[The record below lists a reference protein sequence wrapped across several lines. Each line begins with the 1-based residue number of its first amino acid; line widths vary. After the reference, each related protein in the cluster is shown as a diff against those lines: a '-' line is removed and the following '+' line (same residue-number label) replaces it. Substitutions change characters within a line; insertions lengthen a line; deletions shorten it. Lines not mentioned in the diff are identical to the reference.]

1 MRMVKLYLVAGILS
15 VLVILIL
22 PLSGFSQVS
31 LVPATHSVY
40 DWLAYQRASGLILD
54 YDHED
59 LPINRGKIVNYLS
72 EIEDIRSELS
82 WSDKATLDAYQKE
95 FDARFL
101 KKSAEKGIFT
111 SKDKFKDRLKYFAT
125 SRDEPHLFAIYDSSS
140 NSYGA
145 FDVQFGRAEVNAWE
159 KGDWRWARYYYK
171 GVRLYGTIQGNYG
184 VHIEAD
190 NVSSAGDDR
199 LLLVDSKWGT
209 SQKLLDNKSTS
220 SYSYETMVTVQSKY
234 LSVDLGH
241 GSLRVGPS
249 VSSSL
254 ILNVDTPNFNW
265 LRLKLDSKFIDY
277 TAIHGS
283 LFARP
288 YETTVQYGDIEA
300 RSRVSPNR
308 FISLHRISLR
318 PVKRVKVSFTEY
330 ILYSNTNMEIGKLNP
345 VSPLIFTELD
355 GGDKNNLLISSDLVV
370 NPIDRVEI
378 YGSVLIDDLVSFK
391 NLFNDSGDY
400 DNDVAYNFGTN
411 ISLPYSILFSSG
423 FTRIQPFVY
432 THWQQLNTVEQR
444 KIGLGHEA
452 GPNSETVEF
461 SIKKWLPY
469 RSSVNLSFKKVK
481 KGFNPIDANGN
492 VTENVGGDLNLGSEG
507 PAQRGY
513 RMFENADV
521 NTWNQLE
528 LGAQIEP
535 WRGVI
540 LNARLID
547 RKMTKGNRLNNFRY
561 IDLRFRFGF

>member
-1 MRMVKLYLVAGILS
+1 MRRAKLYLVSGVLS
-15 VLVILIL
+15 VLIIVILPI
-22 PLSGFSQVS
+22 SGFSQVS
-31 LVPATHSVY
+31 LVPSTHSVY

-54 YDHED
+54 YNHED
-59 LPINRGKIVNYLS
+59 LPITRGKIVGYLS
-72 EIEDIRSELS
+72 EIKENRVNLS
-82 WSDKATLDAYQKE
+82 WSDKATLDAYQQE
-95 FDARFL
+95 FDSRFL
-101 KKSAEKGIFT
+101 KRSVEKGLFT
-111 SKDKFKDRLKYFAT
+111 SKDKFQDRLKYFAT

-145 FDVQFGRAEVNAWE
+145 FDFQFGRAEVNAWE

-199 LLLVDSKWGT
+199 LLLVDPKWGT
-209 SQKLLDNKSTS
+209 SEKLLNNKSTS

-234 LSVDLGH
+234 LSMDLGR
-241 GSLRVGPS
+241 GSLKIGPG

-254 ILNVDTPNFNW
+254 ILNTDSPNFNW
-265 LRLKLDSKFIDY
+265 LRLKLDSKYIDY

-283 LFARP
+283 LFAKP
-288 YETTVQYGDIEA
+288 FNTTVQVGGE
-300 RSRVSPNR
+300 SENTRVSPNR

-318 PVKRVKVSFTEY
+318 PAKRVKVSFTEY
-330 ILYSNTNMEIGKLNP
+330 ILYSNTNMEISKLNP

-355 GGDKNNLLISSDLVV
+355 GGDKNNLLISSDIVI
-370 NPIDRVEI
+370 NPVDRVEV
-378 YGSVLIDDLVSFK
+378 YGSVLIDDLVNFK
-391 NLFNDSGDY
+391 NIFNDSGDY
-400 DNDVAYNFGTN
+400 DNDVAYNLGTN
-411 ISLPYSILFSSG
+411 ISLPYSVLFSTG

-432 THWQQLNTVEQR
+432 THWQQLNSVEQR
-444 KIGLGHEA
+444 GIGLGHEA
-452 GPNSETVEF
+452 GPNSETMEL

-469 RSSVNLSFKKVK
+469 RSSVNLSFKRVK
-481 KGFNPIDANGN
+481 KGFNPIDGNGN
-492 VTENVGGDLNLGSEG
+492 VIENVGGDINLGSDG

-528 LGAQIEP
+528 MDAQIEP

-540 LNARLID
+540 LNLRLID
-547 RKMTKGNRLNNFRY
+547 RKMIKGTRLTNFRY
-561 IDLRFRFGF
+561 IDFRFRFGF

>member
-1 MRMVKLYLVAGILS
+1 MVKTRSYLLVYISAVFITLGLS
-15 VLVILIL
+15 TIA
-22 PLSGFSQVS
+22 FSQVS

-54 YDHED
+54 YNHED
-59 LPINRGKIVNYLS
+59 LPINRGKIVGYLS
-72 EIEDIRSELS
+72 KIEENRINLS
-82 WSDKATLDAYQKE
+82 WSDKATLDGYQQE
-95 FDARFL
+95 FDPKFL
-101 KKSAEKGIFT
+101 ERSVEKGLFT

-125 SRDEPHLFAIYDSSS
+125 SRDEPHLFAIYDSSN

-145 FDVQFGRAEVNAWE
+145 FDFQFGRAEVNAWE
-159 KGDWRWARYYYK
+159 KGEWRWARYYYK
-171 GVRLYGTIQGNYG
+171 GVRLYGTIQGSYG

-190 NVSSAGDDR
+190 NVSSVGDDR
-199 LLLVDSKWGT
+199 LLLVDPRWGA
-209 SQKLLDNKSTS
+209 SQKLLDNRSAS
-220 SYSYETMVTVQSKY
+220 SYSYETMVTVQNRY

-241 GSLRVGPS
+241 GSLRVGPG

-254 ILNVDTPNFNW
+254 ILNVDSPNFNW

-283 LFARP
+283 LFAKP
-288 YETTVQYGDIEA
+288 YETTVQYGNIEA

-308 FISLHRISLR
+308 FISLHRLSLR

-330 ILYSNTNMEIGKLNP
+330 ILYSNTTMEIGKLNP

-355 GGDKNNLLISSDLVV
+355 GGDKNNLLISSDVV
-370 NPIDRVEI
+370 INPVDRVEV

-411 ISLPYSILFSSG
+411 ISLPYSVLFSTG

-444 KIGLGHEA
+444 NIGLGHEA

-481 KGFNPIDANGN
+481 KGFNPINANGD
-492 VTENVGGDLNLGSEG
+492 VTENVGGDINLGSDG
-507 PAQRGY
+507 PSQRGY

-528 LGAQIEP
+528 MDAQIEP

-540 LNARLID
+540 LNLRLID
-547 RKMTKGNRLNNFRY
+547 RKITKGTRLNNFRY
-561 IDLRFRFGF
+561 IDFRFRFGF